1 MTTSKDKV
9 QQFMES
15 PLVAWVSV
23 QKMRC
28 GRVFGKEQGTG
39 GQGRRLQEQTTPWLA
54 LACVTSCV
62 YGESSLLD

>member
-39 GQGRRLQEQTTPWLA
+39 GQGRRLQEQTTPM
-54 LACVTSCV
+54 ACPRVCHIVCV
-62 YGESSLLD
+62 WRV